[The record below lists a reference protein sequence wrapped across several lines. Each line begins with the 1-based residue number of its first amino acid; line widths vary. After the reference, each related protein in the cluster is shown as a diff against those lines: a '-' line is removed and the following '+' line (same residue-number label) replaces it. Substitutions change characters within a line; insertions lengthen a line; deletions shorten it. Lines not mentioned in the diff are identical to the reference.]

1 MAQKRLGDL
10 LLEAGLINAEQLQ
23 SAITHQK
30 IAKGRLGSNLVA
42 LGYITE
48 DTLMAFLSQQMRVA
62 QVDVR
67 HLNVPV
73 DLLKRIPKR
82 MAEQYMVLPVGLKE
96 PKTLVLAMADPMDL
110 NAVDSARFA
119 TGLHIETVVAA
130 HSAMKTA
137 IVEQYRKVQDMEP
150 TTFTVGNLDEGLPVN
165 FSFEPLE
172 VTSSGTAKAPGTAT
186 GTFKADPFFE
196 ETQQQS
202 RNGVTVPLENLD
214 NLPDLDLTILSAPK
228 PGAQTGTQSLPQVG
242 TQTGSNIIPGRTL
255 GGTSRRMESYKDR
268 TLMMGLIKL
277 LQRRG
282 IFTPEDLQR
291 TIVAMIESGEIADDR
306 ASAGNDWAM

>member
-48 DTLMAFLSQQMRVA
+48 DTLMTFLGQQMRVA

-67 HLNVPV
+67 HLDVPV

-82 MAEQYMVLPVGLKE
+82 MAEQYLVLPVELKE

-130 HSAMKTA
+130 HSAMKSA

-150 TTFTVGNLDEGLPVN
+150 TTFTVGSLDEGLPVN

-172 VTSSGTAKAPGTAT
+172 VTSSGTAKASGTAT

-196 ETQQQS
+196 DVQQQS

-214 NLPDLDLTILSAPK
+214 NLPDLDLTVLSSPK
-228 PGAQTGTQSLPQVG
+228 PGTQTGASQVG

-255 GGTSRRMESYKDR
+255 GGTSRRIESYKDR
-268 TLMMGLIKL
+268 TLMMGLIKV

-306 ASAGNDWAM
+306 AGAGNDRAI

>member
-10 LLEAGLINAEQLQ
+10 LLEAGLINADQLQ

-48 DTLMAFLSQQMRVA
+48 DTLMTFLSQQMHVA

-67 HLNVPV
+67 HLDLSA

-82 MAEQYMVLPVGLKE
+82 MAEQYLVLPVALKE

-119 TGLHIETVVAA
+119 TGLHIETLVAA
-130 HSAMKTA
+130 HSAIKSA
-137 IVEQYRKVQDMEP
+137 IAEQYRKVNDSEP
-150 TTFTVGNLDEGLPVN
+150 TTFTVGSLDEGLPVN
-165 FSFEPLE
+165 FSFEPME
-172 VTSSGTAKAPGTAT
+172 VQSSSAAKAATAAP
-186 GTFKADPFFE
+186 FKPDPFFDDV
-196 ETQQQS
+196 QHPDQP
-202 RNGVTVPLENLD
+202 NGVTIPLD
-214 NLPDLDLTILSAPK
+214 QLPDLDLTVVAEPR
-228 PGAQTGTQSLPQVG
+228 PGS
-242 TQTGSNIIPGRTL
+242 QTGSNIIPGRAP
-255 GGTSRRMESYKDR
+255 GGTARRVEAYKDR
-268 TLMMGLIKL
+268 TLILALIKV

-282 IFTPEDLQR
+282 IFNADDLER
-291 TIVAMIESGEIADDR
+291 TILAMMQSGEIAEERLGTGSDR
-306 ASAGNDWAM
+306 AM